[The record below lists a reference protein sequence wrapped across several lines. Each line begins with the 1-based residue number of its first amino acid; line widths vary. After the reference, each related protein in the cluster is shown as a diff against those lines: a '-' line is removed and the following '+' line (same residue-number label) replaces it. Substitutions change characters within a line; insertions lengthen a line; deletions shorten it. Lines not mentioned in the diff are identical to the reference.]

1 MKQSLFLLTL
11 SWSVMNMLAQT
22 PRLCLYELFTS
33 ENCSQCASTNTG
45 LNALL
50 ASPTNTPKI
59 VAIKWLMP
67 IPTAPTNTW
76 SLYQTNKPE
85 IDWRYSVYGYGINS
99 TPNGRIDGLRQT
111 DFGALSNNPGN
122 LTDNIITSAQAY
134 NSSFSVAM
142 SRAWDATYSSVTLT
156 VDIEASESFTATGE
170 LKFRLVMIER
180 RIEFETAPG
189 NNGEKV
195 FEDVAVKSFPSI
207 QAGTPMSG
215 NWTVGQTQTFT
226 INCPLP
232 SYVRDKSEVA
242 FVGFIQDDG
251 DRRVAQAVLA
261 DRDPVANDAEAI
273 SATIPMYFNCSNFI
287 VPQIDVKNNGSTAIT
302 ALTITPILDGIA
314 QTSDV
319 YAVSLPVGTST
330 RLALSSVTSSI
341 GGGHNCVLNIS
352 GVSGIDANESNNSK
366 ATTSFYLA
374 SNYQGDPVSEGFVS
388 TAFPPAKWGLENVD
402 GGASWSR
409 NNSVGGLGLTTNST
423 KYDFYSNP
431 VIGDADDLFLP
442 PMDLSGPKSPSLT
455 FDVAYAQYSGTENDQ
470 LEVLVSDDCGL
481 NWVSVYSKSGS
492 ALSTAPAFSSGSFL
506 PSATQW
512 RKDTVNIGLQYAIPS
527 VLVKFRATSD
537 FGNNLYLD
545 NVNLS
550 QSNPLGTE
558 PLKNNE
564 VSVSIFP
571 NPSNGE
577 TNLRINAKTSS
588 EAGITLVNVLGQT
601 VYSRPVILN
610 GGTNIIP
617 LDVSGLAQG
626 AYSVVIDSK
635 NGASVKKLM
644 VTK

>member
-22 PRLCLYELFTS
+22 PRLCLYEEFTS
-33 ENCSQCASTNTG
+33 ENCSPCASTNTG

-59 VAIKWLMP
+59 VAIKWQMP

-122 LTDNIITSAQAY
+122 LTDAIITGAQAY

-156 VDIEASESFTATGE
+156 VDIQASESFTAPGA

-215 NWTVGQTQTFT
+215 TWTVGQTQTFT

-261 DRDPVANDAEAI
+261 DRDPVANDAEAM

-423 KYDFYSNP
+423 KYDFFNNS
-431 VIGDADDLFLP
+431 VVGDADDLYLP
-442 PMDLSGPKSPSLT
+442 PMNLAGANSPTLT

-470 LEVLVSDDCGL
+470 LDVFVSDDCGVS
-481 NWVSVYSKSGS
+481 WVNVYSKAGS
-492 ALSTAPAFSSGSFL
+492 ALKTAAPFGSGAFL
-506 PSATQW
+506 PSSAQW
-512 RKDTVNIGLQYAIPS
+512 RTDSVDIGAQYAIPS
-527 VLVKFRATSD
+527 LLVKFRATSA

-550 QSNPLGTE
+550 QSNPVGIASF
-558 PLKNNE
+558 KNKE
-564 VSVSIFP
+564 ISISIFP

-577 TNLRINAKTSS
+577 TNLNINATTSS
-588 EAGITLVNVLGQT
+588 DATITLVNVLGQK
-601 VYSRPVILN
+601 VYSKQALLN
-610 GGTNIIP
+610 AGTTAVQ
-617 LDVSGLAQG
+617 LDVAELAPSV
-626 AYSVVIDSK
+626 YNVVINTK
-635 NGASVKKLM
+635 NGTTVKKLT